1 MKEKDKNM
9 KILINHVAQQL
20 QANTALKDK
29 PPSITKVF
37 LTISFIFF
45 VHFLLSVM
53 KEYKS

>member
-29 PPSITKVF
+29 PPSITKVCF
-37 LTISFIFF
+37 NNFFSIFCSFSSFSNEGI
-45 VHFLLSVM
+45 
-53 KEYKS
+53 